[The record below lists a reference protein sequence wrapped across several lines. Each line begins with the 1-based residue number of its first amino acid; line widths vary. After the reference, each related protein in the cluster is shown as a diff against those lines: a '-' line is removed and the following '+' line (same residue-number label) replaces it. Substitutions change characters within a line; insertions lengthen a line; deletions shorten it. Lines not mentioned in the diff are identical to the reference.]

1 MRRRIGLI
9 ALTLLVLT
17 AACDSLGRPGGAA
30 GLLPDVPDAEVVE
43 GQTISEYI
51 ATLTSGAT
59 LLAGN
64 PPLVAAI
71 EFAQGAI
78 NCYQDIGAVAVR
90 VYSDKEFP
98 LSSGMVAIVDRN
110 AITDLGNLARCL
122 GGGQEFGAQAA
133 IDVCAH
139 FYTLKK
145 DDNEFYIA
153 YVGTTQE
160 MCQAF
165 CTRLEGCSEDAP

>member
-9 ALTLLVLT
+9 ALALLMLV

-30 GLLPDVPDAEVVE
+30 ALLPDVPNAKVIE

-51 ATLTSGAT
+51 ATLSSGAS
-59 LLAGN
+59 LLSGN

-71 EFAQGAI
+71 EFAQAAI
-78 NCYQDIGAVAVR
+78 TCYQDIGAVAIR
-90 VYSDKEFP
+90 VYSDEAFP
-98 LSSGMVAIVDRN
+98 LSSGLVAVVDRN

-122 GGGQEFGAQAA
+122 GGGQANSAQAA
-133 IDVCAH
+133 ISICANT
-139 FYTLKK
+139 YTLKK

-153 YVGTTQE
+153 YLGTTEE

-165 CTRLEGCSEDAP
+165 CARLEGCSENSP

>member
-1 MRRRIGLI
+1 MRRRIGLV
-9 ALTLLVLT
+9 ALTLLVIA

-30 GLLPDVPDAEVVE
+30 ALLPDVPNAKVIE

-51 ATLTSGAT
+51 ATLSSGAS
-59 LLAGN
+59 LLTGN

-90 VYSDKEFP
+90 VYSDETFP
-98 LSSGMVAIVDRN
+98 LSSGMVAVVDRN

-122 GGGQEFGAQAA
+122 GGGQTDGAQAA
-133 IDVCAH
+133 ISICANT
-139 FYTLKK
+139 YTLKK

-153 YVGTTQE
+153 YIGTTEE

-165 CTRLEGCSEDAP
+165 CTGLEGCFESSP